1 MTTATTATDTPERI
15 PAAVLTE
22 HDLLILA
29 SEALQAQERLRTAL
43 RASEDHLR
51 VLRRQIE
58 AATGYR
64 GLAPHH
70 LSHMCRARGLL

>member
-1 MTTATTATDTPERI
+1 MDETMERI

-22 HDLLILA
+22 HDLLLMA
-29 SEALQAQERLRTAL
+29 SEVIKEQDKLRRDMRDSEER
-43 RASEDHLR
+43 LR

-58 AATGYR
+58 TATGYR

-70 LSHMCRARGLL
+70 LTQMCRARGLL